1 MQGRQAVGRIATVL
15 VLTGCILL
23 AGSPAGASNAVQ
35 SQSSSPLSKALR
47 QLVTLPDGPPGAI
60 ALVQVGD
67 RVRVSTAGV
76 ANVEA
81 DEPIAVN
88 DTARIASVAKAFSGA
103 VALSLVTEGD
113 LKLSD
118 TIGHRLPGLPKAW
131 YPVTLAQL
139 LDHTG
144 RLPDYIKSPAFLDV
158 LKANPLIHLTPL
170 QLLGYVANTGLVPGH
185 GYDYSDSD
193 NIVVGLMIEAVT
205 GKTYEA
211 ALADEVTNPSHLDK
225 TFLPSDVHLPTP
237 YVHGY
242 DVTEGA
248 PPLDVSMF
256 LNPALAWASGGM
268 LSTPSELNKFMRAY
282 VRGAFTSAATRKKQ
296 FTFVAGNSGPPGP
309 GTNAAG
315 LGIFRYQTPCG
326 TVYGHTGNFPGYT
339 IFAAA
344 TGDGRRSMEVIINEQ
359 LNDHPV
365 TPAFTLLRR
374 IDGMAVCAAMD
385 S

>member
-1 MQGRQAVGRIATVL
+1 MQGRQAVRRIATVL
-15 VLTGCILL
+15 LLTGCVLL
-23 AGSPAGASNAVQ
+23 AGTPAGASNPVQ
-35 SQSSSPLSKALR
+35 SQPSSPLSKALR

-67 RVRVSTAGV
+67 RLQVSTAGV
-76 ANVEA
+76 ADVGAE
-81 DEPIAVN
+81 EPIAVN
-88 DTARIASVAKAFSGA
+88 DTARIASVSKAFSGA

-118 TIGHRLPGLPKAW
+118 TIAHRLPELPKAW
-131 YPVTLAQL
+131 YPVTLAQM
-139 LDHTG
+139 LDHTS

-158 LKANPLIHLTPL
+158 LRANPLIHLTPL
-170 QLLGYVANTGLVPGH
+170 QLLGFVTNTGLVPGH

-205 GKTYEA
+205 GKSYEA
-211 ALADEVTNPSHLDK
+211 ALANEVTNPSHLAR
-225 TFLPSDVHLPTP
+225 TSLPSDVGLPTP

-242 DVTEGA
+242 DITPGV

-268 LSTPSELNKFMRAY
+268 LSTPSELNKFMRSY
-282 VRGAFTSAATRKKQ
+282 VRGAFTSAAIRKKQ
-296 FTFVAGNSGPPGP
+296 FTFIAGNSGPPGP

-315 LGIFRYQTPCG
+315 LGIFRYRTSCG

-374 IDGMAVCAAMD
+374 IDEMSVCAALD

>member
-1 MQGRQAVGRIATVL
+1 MQGRQAVRRTATIL
-15 VLTGCILL
+15 LLTGCLL
-23 AGSPAGASNAVQ
+23 SAGTPAGANLVH
-35 SQSSSPLSKALR
+35 SQPSSPLSKALR
-47 QLVTLPDGPPGAI
+47 QLVTLAGGPPGAI

-67 RVRVSTAGV
+67 RLQVSTAGV

-81 DEPIAVN
+81 KAPIAVN
-88 DTARIASVAKAFSGA
+88 DTARIASVSKAFSGA
-103 VALSLVTEGD
+103 VALSLVSEGD

-118 TIGHRLPGLPKAW
+118 TIGHRLPELPKAW
-131 YPVTLAQL
+131 YPVTLAQM
-139 LDHTG
+139 LDHTS
-144 RLPDYIKSPAFLDV
+144 RLPDYIKNPAFLDV
-158 LKANPLIHLTPL
+158 LRANPLIHLTPL
-170 QLLGYVANTGLVPGH
+170 QLLGFVANTGLVPGH

-205 GKTYEA
+205 GKSYEA
-211 ALADEVTNPSHLDK
+211 ALADEVTNPGHLDR
-225 TFLPSDVHLPTP
+225 TFLPSDVRLPVP

-242 DVTEGA
+242 DVTPGV

-268 LSTPSELNKFMRAY
+268 LSTPSELNSFMRAY

-315 LGIFRYQTPCG
+315 LGIFRYRTSCG

-339 IFAAA
+339 IFSAA

-359 LNDHPV
+359 LNDNPV
-365 TPAFTLLRR
+365 TPPFTLLRR

>member
-1 MQGRQAVGRIATVL
+1 MH
-15 VLTGCILL
+15 TG
-23 AGSPAGASNAVQ
+23 
-35 SQSSSPLSKALR
+35 
-47 QLVTLPDGPPGAI
+47 
-60 ALVQVGD
+60 
-67 RVRVSTAGV
+67 GV
-76 ANVEA
+76 AELGA
-81 DEPIAVN
+81 EDPPALE
-88 DTARIASVAKAFSGA
+88 DHMRIASVAKAFSGA

-139 LDHTG
+139 LNHTG
-144 RLPDYIKSPAFLDV
+144 RLPDYIKSPEFLEV
-158 LKANPLIHLTPL
+158 LKADPLIHLSPL
-170 QLLGYVANTGLVPGH
+170 QLLGFVANTGLVPGH

-205 GKTYEA
+205 GKSYEA

-225 TFLPSDVHLPTP
+225 TFLPSDVHLPVP

-242 DVTEGA
+242 DVTEGV

-282 VRGAFTSAATRKKQ
+282 VRGAFTSSAIRKKQ

-315 LGIFRYQTPCG
+315 LGVFRYRTPCG

-339 IFAAA
+339 LFAAA

-359 LNDHPV
+359 VNDHPV
-365 TPAFTLLRR
+365 TPAFTLLRH
-374 IDGMAVCAAMD
+374 IDGLAVCAAMD